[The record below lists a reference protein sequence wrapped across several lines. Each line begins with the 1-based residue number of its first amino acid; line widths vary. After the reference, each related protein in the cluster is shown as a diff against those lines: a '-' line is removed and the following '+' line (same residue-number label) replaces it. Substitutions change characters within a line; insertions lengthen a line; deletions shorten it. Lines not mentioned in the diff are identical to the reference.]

1 MGRSVPTYR
10 QIMEDRIREW
20 GLFRRALRKDKQNL
34 FDGMM
39 FRIRSLASAASYQAS
54 IDPVEM
60 MFLCI
65 LLDQEREILELK
77 RGNRGNKNTTAE
89 KNG

>member
-1 MGRSVPTYR
+1 
-10 QIMEDRIREW
+10 MEDQIREW

-39 FRIRSLASAASYQAS
+39 FRIRCLASAASYQAS

-65 LLDQEREILELK
+65 LLDQEREIKELK
-77 RGNRGNKNTTAE
+77 RGVGDNGSATAE
-89 KNG
+89 L

>member
-1 MGRSVPTYR
+1 TYR
-10 QIMEDRIREW
+10 QIMEDQIREW

-54 IDPVEM
+54 IDPTEM

-65 LLDQEREILELK
+65 LLDQERELQELK
-77 RGNRGNKNTTAE
+77 RENGNHINPTIE
-89 KNG
+89 KN